1 MLLARD
7 AADVVRMAAARER
20 YLDALQR
27 RDPAGFER
35 WLSTEP
41 AAGADPGDF
50 VT

>member
-7 AADVVRMAAARER
+7 AADHVRMAAARER

-41 AAGADPGDF
+41 AAGSDPGDF